1 MSDTKYKKRLAED
14 LPRWREKGWV
24 TPDGEAAILASVAAP
39 SGPGFGLAA
48 VVAVLGTLLI
58 GFGIFAFVGA
68 NWDYMPRFF
77 RFLLLVALIG
87 AAYAGGAVL
96 QSRQLPRFADAAVL
110 LGGFAFAAAIAL
122 VGQTYHMA
130 GDFADAI
137 LLWLVGA
144 LVAALL
150 TRSVS
155 GTVLALAG
163 AAYWTFEVTVE
174 NEIGPHL
181 GGLIAVLIGG
191 AIAVW
196 LDSRIARVAA
206 ILALG
211 FWIVVT
217 TMYLGSAYN
226 WPAQGYVAMLASIAL
241 AVWTAGLALTTLP
254 QDRAPRTIKMG
265 HDLLT
270 PALGGFLLAT
280 GFLQVA
286 LEIDRGSD
294 NTVWIAIAVASLV
307 TALVLAGLAQ
317 QRGALRFVDVA
328 AVAVLGAAVIGI
340 GMWQDPGDFAG
351 RLAAGT
357 VVILG
362 ALWWIS
368 LGHAGHPI
376 GNKLGLFA
384 FGAEVLYLYAVTLGS
399 LIDTALAFLV
409 GGVLFI
415 ALAFLLFRLD
425 KRLAA
430 RAVEFAS

>member
-1 MSDTKYKKRLAED
+1 MSDTKYKKRLTDD
-14 LPRWREKGWV
+14 LPRWREQGWV
-24 TPDGEAAILASVAAP
+24 TKEGEAAILASISAP
-39 SGPGFGLAA
+39 SAPGFGLAA

-87 AAYAGGAVL
+87 AAYGGGAFL
-96 QSRQLPRFADAAVL
+96 QSRNLPRFADAAVL
-110 LGGFAFAAAIAL
+110 LGGFAFAAGIAL

-130 GDFADAI
+130 GEFSDAI

-144 LVAALL
+144 LAAALL

-174 NEIGPHL
+174 NEIGPHIR
-181 GGLIAVLIGG
+181 GLLAVFIGG

-241 AVWTAGLALTTLP
+241 AVWTAGLVLTTLP
-254 QDRAPRTIKMG
+254 PDRAPRTIKMG

-280 GFLQVA
+280 GFLQIA
-286 LEIDRGSD
+286 LEIDRGSHD
-294 NTVWIAIAVASLV
+294 TVWIAIAVGSLV

-317 QRGALRFVDVA
+317 QRGALRFLDVA

-409 GGVLFI
+409 GGFLFI

-430 RAVEFAS
+430 RAAESAS